1 MEDGE
6 AYRAMLKT
14 AAAESAA
21 PQDELE
27 AALRRESQRQGR
39 EVPAAASDP
48 ELTAMSVR
56 QLRDAL
62 DLAVER
68 EDYREVAAIK
78 TELETDRRQL
88 EALAVPKPRPAN
100 ESFSV
105 RRRDGLTTSGRP
117 DGAESSGDNPWLK
130 RRPVSE
136 GQAPGWQPPD
146 EDNYDD
152 PDAFV
157 DERWA

>member
-1 MEDGE
+1 
-6 AYRAMLKT
+6 
-14 AAAESAA
+14 
-21 PQDELE
+21 
-27 AALRRESQRQGR
+27 
-39 EVPAAASDP
+39 
-48 ELTAMSVR
+48 MSVR

-117 DGAESSGDNPWLK
+117 EGAESSGDNTWLK

-152 PDAFV
+152 PDAFI